1 MRKPKGFT
9 VFLFYCFAYS
19 SLSLLEELNIC
30 IAKEAFFLLRPPLLW
45 LSLEKKKKKQN
56 LKDSCDL
63 ACDNLALY
71 KDINQILAGGNL
83 D

>member
-30 IAKEAFFLLRPPLLW
+30 IAKEAFFAETTPPLVVFG
-45 LSLEKKKKKQN
+45 KKKKN